1 MARRS
6 RTKDPEALRIELE
19 GRASSFA
26 ETLRNGPLRAQVL
39 ALVDVAHN
47 LRDLGGSLLKTNAKA
62 SGKDRVLAYLR
73 AHIGCVIAGAELG
86 IVSGI
91 GEYPRRIREL
101 RKEAGWPILSG
112 VTAREM
118 IDGARD
124 DVDADPAALP
134 PPMKP
139 DDYMLLADERDEE
152 AADRWKT
159 ANSIRR
165 KKTSVQAKLLEYLR
179 ANVGRRVTGEELRYV
194 AVKNEWPRRTRELRT
209 ELGWPVVTRYSG
221 DPSLPVG
228 IYVLAE
234 DKQGP
239 EHDRH
244 IKEITRRKV
253 MERDSWSCQWQDCG
267 WSHERL
273 AYDRRFLEV
282 HHVEMH
288 VEGGSNEV
296 ENLVTLCNLHHD
308 DFHRTEVLELN
319 DQAAALFAI
328 PAKSDLTV

>member
-6 RTKDPEALRIELE
+6 RTNDPDVLRTELEKQVVDFAEALRD
-19 GRASSFA
+19 
-26 ETLRNGPLRAQVL
+26 GPLRRQVL
-39 ALVDVAHN
+39 ALVDISHN
-47 LRDLGGSLLKTNAKA
+47 LRDLGGSLMKTNGKS

-73 AHIGCVIAGAELG
+73 AHIGTVVAGTELMV
-86 IVSGI
+86 VSGI

-101 RKEAGWPILSG
+101 RKEDGWPILSG

-118 IDGARD
+118 IKGSKEE
-124 DVDADPAALP
+124 DADPTAIP
-134 PPMKP
+134 PTMKP
-139 DDYMLLADERDEE
+139 DDYMLLSDERDEQ
-152 AADRWKT
+152 AADRWRI

-165 KKTSVQAKLLEYLR
+165 KKLSVQGKVLEYLR

-209 ELGWPVVTRYSG
+209 EFGWPVVTRFSG

-228 IYVLAE
+228 VYVLAE

-244 IKEITRRKV
+244 IKEIVRRKV
-253 MERDSWSCQWQDCG
+253 MERDHWCCQWRGCG

-288 VEGGSNEV
+288 VHGGSNDV

-308 DFHRTEVLELN
+308 EFHRTEVLDLN
-319 DQAAALFAI
+319 DQAAALFSI
-328 PAKSDLTV
+328 PSSRDLTV

>member
-6 RTKDPEALRIELE
+6 RTNDPELLRVELEQRIANIADALR
-19 GRASSFA
+19 
-26 ETLRNGPLRAQVL
+26 TGPLRAQVL
-39 ALVDVAHN
+39 ALVDVAHS
-47 LRDLGGSLLKTNAKA
+47 LRDLGGSLMKTNGKS

-73 AHIGCVIAGAELG
+73 AHIGIVVAGTELMV
-86 IVSGI
+86 VSGI

-101 RKEAGWPILSG
+101 RKEDGWPILSG

-118 IDGARD
+118 IKASEEE
-124 DVDADPAALP
+124 DADPTAAP

-139 DDYMLLADERDEE
+139 DDYMLLADERDEL
-152 AADRWKT
+152 AAGRWKI

-165 KKTSVQAKLLEYLR
+165 KKTSVQAKVLEYLR
-179 ANVGRRVTGEELRYV
+179 ANVGRPVTGEELRYV

-209 ELGWPVVTRYSG
+209 ELGWPVVTRFSG

-228 IYVLAE
+228 IYILAE

-253 MERDSWSCQWQDCG
+253 MERDHWSCQWRDCG
-267 WSHERL
+267 WSHERI

-308 DFHRTEVLELN
+308 EFHRTDVLDLN
-319 DQAAALFAI
+319 DQAAALLSI
-328 PAKSDLTV
+328 PSNKDLTV